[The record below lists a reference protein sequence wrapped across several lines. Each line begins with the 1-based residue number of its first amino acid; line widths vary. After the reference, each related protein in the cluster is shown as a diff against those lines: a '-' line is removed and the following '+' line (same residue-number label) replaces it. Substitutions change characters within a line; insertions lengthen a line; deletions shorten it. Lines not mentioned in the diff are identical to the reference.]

1 MATVR
6 PFKALHPAKDMF
18 EKVAALPYDVYNAAE
33 AREVVEKNPQSF
45 LAIDRPETQFE
56 PGHDMYAPEVY
67 KKASEM
73 LKEWEDK
80 GIFVQDD
87 KACYYIYTLTMD
99 GREQNGIVGCSS
111 VDDYLSGTVRQHEHT
126 LARKEQDRI
135 DHVDACSAQTGPIF
149 LAYRS
154 RPDLKAVIAKVKKE
168 EPMFDLVSEDGIRHA
183 GWRVDRDE
191 DILAISKAF
200 EDTERTYIADGH
212 HRCASAVK
220 VALKR
225 RQEAGEYTGEEEYN
239 YFLSVLFADEEL
251 YIMPYNRLV
260 RDLNGMSASE
270 LLSKMEESF
279 IIKESGEKV
288 VPASKGTFG
297 MYLDDKWYELKV
309 KPEKAGTDEVSSL
322 DVSYL
327 QTYFLDGILG
337 ISDPKKDP
345 RVDFAGGIRGIDYLV
360 ERCHEDAKLAV
371 VMYPTSIYELLAVA
385 DAQKMMPPK
394 STWFEPK
401 LRSGIFIHKF

>member
-80 GIFVQDD
+80 GIFVQDE

-154 RPDLKAVIAKVKKE
+154 ESAVNA
-168 EPMFDLVSEDGIRHA
+168 LVARIKQGKPLYDFVSDDGIGHA
-183 GWRVDRDE
+183 VWAITNSF
-191 DILAISKAF
+191 DIGLIEQAF
-200 EDTERTYIADGH
+200 AACGELYIADGH
-212 HRCASAVK
+212 HRAASAVK
-220 VALKR
+220 VGFKR
-225 RQEAGEYTGEEEYN
+225 REMHPGYTGEEEFN
-239 YFLSVLFADEEL
+239 YFLCVLFPHDQL
-251 YIMPYNRLV
+251 KILPYNRV
-260 RDLNGMSASE
+260 VADLNGHTKESFLERIREGFDVEEKEAPYAPEKKGSFGLYLADRWYKLTAHAE
-270 LLSKMEESF
+270 LLSKDPVR
-279 IIKESGEKV
+279 G
-288 VPASKGTFG
+288 
-297 MYLDDKWYELKV
+297 
-309 KPEKAGTDEVSSL
+309 L
-322 DVSYL
+322 DVSIL
-327 QTYFLDGILG
+327 QEHLLNPILG
-337 ISDPKKDP
+337 ITDP
-345 RVDFAGGIRGIDYLV
+345 RTDKRIDFVGGIRGLSEL
-360 ERCHEDAKLAV
+360 ERRAKTDMQLAFS
-371 VMYPTSIYELLAVA
+371 MYPTSIEELFAVA
-385 DAQKMMPPK
+385 DAGLLMPPK

-401 LRSGIFIHKF
+401 LRSGLFIHQI